1 MEHLSAAV
9 SCKSCTS
16 FMFEMVT
23 QAEMAEPKSI
33 RTGDISLSSRILCDL
48 ISLCDRGGGVEQLV
62 DCQADGGEDG
72 EQSGLGEGSVGQ
84 LSAVQ
89 LIVQVS
95 WVEGE
100 DDADLTGGVVH
111 DICRA

>member
-23 QAEMAEPKSI
+23 LAEMAELKSI

-72 EQSGLGEGSVGQ
+72 EQSGLGEGRVGQ
-84 LSAVQ
+84 LSLCSTA
-89 LIVQVS
+89 
-95 WVEGE
+95 
-100 DDADLTGGVVH
+100 H
-111 DICRA
+111 RAGFFGRRERRCIIGSMSST